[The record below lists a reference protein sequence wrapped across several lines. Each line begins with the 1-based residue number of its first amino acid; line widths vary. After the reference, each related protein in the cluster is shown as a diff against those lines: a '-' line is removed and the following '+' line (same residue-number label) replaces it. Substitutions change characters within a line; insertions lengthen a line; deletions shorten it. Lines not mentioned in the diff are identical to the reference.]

1 MNISKYLPYVVAGL
15 IGVGIAVWAG
25 VPAYLLLVLACP
37 VMMFFMMS
45 SMSGGNTRGRGP
57 HDGPAD
63 DTRTPT
69 RDGSDDRIDQ
79 P

>member
-1 MNISKYLPYVVAGL
+1 MNTSKYLPYVVAGL

-45 SMSGGNTRGRGP
+45 SMSGGTPRNNNTPG
-57 HDGPAD
+57 GPAEGGK
-63 DTRTPT
+63 TPT
-69 RDGSDDRIDQ
+69 PDGSHDRIDQ